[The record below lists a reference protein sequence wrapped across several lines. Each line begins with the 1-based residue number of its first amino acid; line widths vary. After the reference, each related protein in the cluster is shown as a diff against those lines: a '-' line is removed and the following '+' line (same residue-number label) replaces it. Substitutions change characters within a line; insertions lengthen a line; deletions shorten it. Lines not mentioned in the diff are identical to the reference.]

1 MLLSENIALYDDGER
16 MGGFPVVD
24 DCKCTVT
31 PWPIAILSDKIDKI
45 RSREHFVG
53 LALENSE

>member
-1 MLLSENIALYDDGER
+1 
-16 MGGFPVVD
+16 MGGFPVVN

-31 PWPIAILSDKIDKI
+31 PWPIAIVSDGIDKI